1 MIHVEIAQQG
11 EAVFAGEVAWAND
24 LIGGIELV
32 DIAPETRPITEQA
45 SQECGRGICDLCSFF
60 VDDNVT
66 HNNIENQTMGLMQ
79 HFERGALLRG
89 YQLVKMSLEE
99 IHPNQLIY
107 CVWTWKTLRSTL
119 FSIGKQ

>member
-1 MIHVEIAQQG
+1 
-11 EAVFAGEVAWAND
+11 

-66 HNNIENQTMGLMQ
+66 HNNIENQTMGLMH

-89 YQLVKMSLEE
+89 YQLAKMSLEE

-107 CVWTWKTLRSTL
+107 CVLDLEDITINSVIHR
-119 FSIGKQ
+119 